1 MRFDPEKLLEDAK
14 NAIINNNLVFIEEVV
29 HFLPCSKP
37 TFYDYFK
44 VDSNEFNELKELLD
58 KNRVNQKLDL
68 RGKWANSDAPALQL
82 ALYKLISS
90 PDEIKA
96 LSMQSIDHTTK
107 GESINVISLGNGIN
121 PKTDS

>member
-14 NAIINNNLVFIEEVV
+14 NAIVNNNLVFIEEVV

-68 RGKWANSDAPALQL
+68 RGKWAISEAPALQL

>member
-14 NAIINNNLVFIEEVV
+14 NAIVNNNLVFIEEVV

-68 RGKWANSDAPALQL
+68 RGKWANSEAPALQL

-107 GESINVISLGNGIN
+107 GEAMNVISLGNGIN